1 MSNDLETRVAKLES
15 KVKQLEGRAAAY
27 EHVFAVVGIYLD
39 VPGDGTLPSQI
50 REGPERPPRGG
61 ELVVEARRRC
71 LKRLGDRVSQA
82 RREAR
87 ERQA

>member
-1 MSNDLETRVAKLES
+1 MSNDLEAMVAKLEN
-15 KVKQLEGRAAAY
+15 KVKRLEGRAAAY
-27 EHVFAVVGIYLD
+27 EHALSVVGIYLD
-39 VPGDGTLPSQI
+39 VPSEGNLPSQI

-61 ELVVEARRRC
+61 QLVVEARRRC

-87 ERQA
+87 DRQA